1 MSSSDASGALPNP
14 SIGTVTPAILVGSLL
29 NFFFFG
35 MLVIQVYVY
44 NLCFHHDPRVIK
56 CVVYFIL
63 LLEGSSVCVN
73 GWDVHHWFA
82 VSFGDLSALQNPR
95 NAPFYAGVVGGLNGL
110 VV

>member
-35 MLVIQVYVY
+35 MLVIQTSTTSASIMIRASSNASV
-44 NLCFHHDPRVIK
+44 L
-56 CVVYFIL
+56 YFIL